1 LCLRGGNVSANS
13 TWNVTDTSYYLRG
26 DVLVNVG
33 VTLTINPDVIVKI
46 GGDRSL
52 FVDGALRA
60 LGTAADPIYFTS
72 YRDDTIGGDT
82 NGDGSSTL
90 PGISDWTRI
99 EFRDFSDDAN
109 SLIDYAIIRY
119 GGQVGGTSAST
130 YGAVELT
137 SASPTIQNTV
147 VSLNRFAGIATN
159 TSAPTLICNSI
170 MNNEYGLRNKTPNVK
185 VVAESQWW
193 GDPSGPYHPVM
204 NPSGSGNAVT
214 DGVDFIPWLTSS
226 CVSPEPPPTK
236 VYLPAI
242 LKDYP

>member
-1 LCLRGGNVSANS
+1 
-13 TWNVTDTSYYLRG
+13 
-26 DVLVNVG
+26 
-33 VTLTINPDVIVKI
+33 DVIVKI

-90 PGISDWTRI
+90 PNLSDWTRI

-109 SLIDYAIIRY
+109 SLIDYTIIRY

-137 SASPTIQNTV
+137 SASPTIQNTEFAH
-147 VSLNRFAGIATN
+147 NRFCALQADLQSFPALDGN
-159 TSAPTLICNSI
+159 TLVDNEANGLCLRGGNVSANSTW
-170 MNNEYGLRNKTPNVK
+170 N
-185 VVAESQWW
+185 
-193 GDPSGPYHPVM
+193 
-204 NPSGSGNAVT
+204 VT
-214 DGVDFIPWLTSS
+214 DTSYYLRGDVLVNVGCDRQNRRRPVAVRRWRSASPWHRS
-226 CVSPEPPPTK
+226 
-236 VYLPAI
+236 
-242 LKDYP
+242 

>member
-109 SLIDYAIIRY
+109 SLIDYAIIR
-119 GGQVGGTSAST
+119 
-130 YGAVELT
+130 
-137 SASPTIQNTV
+137 
-147 VSLNRFAGIATN
+147 
-159 TSAPTLICNSI
+159 
-170 MNNEYGLRNKTPNVK
+170 
-185 VVAESQWW
+185 
-193 GDPSGPYHPVM
+193 
-204 NPSGSGNAVT
+204 
-214 DGVDFIPWLTSS
+214 
-226 CVSPEPPPTK
+226 
-236 VYLPAI
+236 
-242 LKDYP
+242 